1 MADGIRGQ
9 RTSRTVPWDQTRT
22 GKPLKPR
29 MPQNIDRFRN
39 KLLAIRSAILEVA
52 EARDASTATVVLDQ
66 SSVGRL
72 SRMDALQQ
80 QAMAQSTR
88 QRAELELRRIEAA
101 LRRCDDGS
109 YGYCLDCGEPID
121 PRRLNLNPAA
131 TLCIACAE
139 ARDG

>member
-1 MADGIRGQ
+1 
-9 RTSRTVPWDQTRT
+9 
-22 GKPLKPR
+22 

>member
-1 MADGIRGQ
+1 
-9 RTSRTVPWDQTRT
+9 
-22 GKPLKPR
+22 
-29 MPQNIDRFRN
+29 MPDIAHFKN
-39 KLLAIRSAILEVA
+39 KLLAAREAILNLE
-52 EARDASTATVVLDQ
+52 ETRSTSTATVMLDQ

-88 QRAELELRRIEAA
+88 QRVELELRRIEAT

-109 YGYCLDCGEPID
+109 YGYCLECDEPID
-121 PRRLNLNPAA
+121 PRRLELDPAA

-139 ARDG
+139 TRGR

>member
-1 MADGIRGQ
+1 MTETPDIEH
-9 RTSRTVPWDQTRT
+9 
-22 GKPLKPR
+22 
-29 MPQNIDRFRN
+29 FRA
-39 KLLAIRSAILEVA
+39 KLLKAREEIVGLSET
-52 EARDASTATVVLDQ
+52 RDASTATVVLDQ

-88 QRAELELRRIEAA
+88 QRAELALRRIEAA

-109 YGYCLDCGEPID
+109 YGYCPECDEPIN
-121 PRRLNLNPAA
+121 PRRLELDPAA
-131 TLCIACAE
+131 PLCIACAE